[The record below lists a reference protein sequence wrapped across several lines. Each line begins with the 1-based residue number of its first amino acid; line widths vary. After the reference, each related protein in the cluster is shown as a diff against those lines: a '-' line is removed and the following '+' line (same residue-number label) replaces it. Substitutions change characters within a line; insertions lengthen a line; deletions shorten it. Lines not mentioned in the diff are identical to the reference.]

1 MRLDTKSQKSLNE
14 SYLQMQEQLNPGNIL
29 SYLGRLPSYGN
40 YLASPNKGP
49 LGTLADLIKKS
60 SMQAMI
66 GPEAAMI
73 SRIANIYT
81 SQQRRANMEQDWY
94 KKQYGNLPQI
104 Y

>member
-1 MRLDTKSQKSLNE
+1 MRLDSKSQKSLNE
-14 SYLQMQEQLNPGNIL
+14 SYIQIYEQSIPANIMNFL
-29 SYLGRLPSYGN
+29 KGMPSYGN

-49 LGTLADLIKKS
+49 LGSLADIIKKS
-60 SMQAMI
+60 SLQTMI

-81 SQQRRANMEQDWY
+81 AQQRRMNMDRDHY
-94 KKQYGNLPQI
+94 KIQYGNLPQI